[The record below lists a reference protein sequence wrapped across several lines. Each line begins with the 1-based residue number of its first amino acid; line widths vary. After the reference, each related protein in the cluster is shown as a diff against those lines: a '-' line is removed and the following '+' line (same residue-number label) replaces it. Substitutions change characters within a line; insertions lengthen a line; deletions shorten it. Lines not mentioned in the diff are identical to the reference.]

1 MDPIDASIWIAVAF
15 LFGLFIGRSRSKR
28 SAEAIQNESEQL
40 VRDTLEANFPSDNF
54 HLLNHVTLPMG
65 EGTTQIDHILVSKF
79 GVFVIE
85 TKNYKGWIFAS
96 EEGKKWTQVLYRGLR
111 FSFQNPLLQNK
122 RHLKAVRD
130 LLDFLPSHTVKPIV
144 IFTGSAIFKAGR
156 PRGVFR
162 LEDFV
167 TYLTHQFEDVMSINR
182 LQFCV
187 GRLEWAR
194 KALTEQT
201 DVEHIESLRQRH
213 ESDN

>member
-1 MDPIDASIWIAVAF
+1 MDPIDTSIWIAVAF
-15 LFGLFIGRSRSKR
+15 FIGLFIGRSRSKR

-40 VRDTLEANFPSDNF
+40 VRDTLEANFPSANF

-65 EGTTQIDHILVSKF
+65 DGTTQIDHILVSRF

-96 EEGKKWTQVLYRGLR
+96 EQGKKWTQVLYRGLR

-167 TYLTHQFEDVMSINR
+167 TYLSHQSEDVMSVNR

-213 ESDN
+213 DPDD